1 MPVIN
6 EQGRLEMWVRSN
18 MCKKKGEIQENCETS
33 EKSDPS
39 GASQPSKP
47 SETGQVDD
55 LSNDSSDQNNE
66 LWSRVN
72 VVTLPQ
78 KAKRQILGGSDR
90 MS

>member
-18 MCKKKGEIQENCETS
+18 MCKSGEIRENGEPS

-39 GASQPSKP
+39 GASQPSEP

-55 LSNDSSDQNNE
+55 L
-66 LWSRVN
+66 
-72 VVTLPQ
+72 
-78 KAKRQILGGSDR
+78 
-90 MS
+90 